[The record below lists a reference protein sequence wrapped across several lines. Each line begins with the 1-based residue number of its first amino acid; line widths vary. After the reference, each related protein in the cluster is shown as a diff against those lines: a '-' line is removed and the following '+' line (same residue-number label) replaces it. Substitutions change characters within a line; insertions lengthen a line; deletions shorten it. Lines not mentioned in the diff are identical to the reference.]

1 MKKGLTVVLALVVL
15 LAVLTACTGTSTYSV
30 TVKNGYGLYEVVE
43 VKAGDTYTLPEITR
57 DGYSFLGWK
66 QDGATELLQAGD
78 KVTVNGAI
86 TFVAQ
91 WEKIINRFEVT
102 FKDGDD
108 ILSRKT
114 VDGGST
120 LVLPEC
126 SAVKEND
133 TFAGWL
139 YDGKIYAEGESVE
152 IDADATFVAQWKPI
166 SVTIEFKDGKNILDS
181 ETADKGTQILFP
193 ECSAQYAGKDF
204 AGWLYDGKVYEAG
217 ESVTVTAATEAVAQ
231 WTDIEYTV
239 TFTDGDVTIKTE
251 TLYYGD
257 MPTPPAME
265 DKIVDER
272 TVARFTG
279 WSSEISAVT
288 ENVEYSAVYVNEARL
303 YTLTFD
309 GGEFVEFLSSSDEVV
324 TSVTR
329 EYDETYTVKIR
340 KFAGVN
346 VNAIKVLLN
355 GEEVAAADGVYEIPF
370 AADAAVTVDGAYFV
384 EYDIGFSSS
393 NVQFRTEMPEAN
405 TYGSILKLYAVGN
418 EWYSDSAPVVTY
430 AGENILPVGT
440 ESVEGKDYH
449 VYEITLKQNG
459 TVSVAGIEDVVP
471 VTFVYLNESVTVD
484 WKISYGPIGIS
495 SDILDLSSWSS
506 YLLEGTD
513 QLYRVVGEYDSNWNT
528 FFSITADKLD
538 SYIMSEDEARAY
550 AKDRINN
557 YLYPVK
563 GEDNTYYA
571 VYYFYGTD
579 TSGKLQTYIGFTAP
593 VGAYDFAYFIEGESS
608 DWVSY
613 VFSYSQS
620 PANKGNYY
628 EPFVYNS
635 INDSYGRI
643 KFYEGDVVY
652 IKFSMPDDKAMPV
665 LTNTATDE
673 QLVAGTYTVNGAE
686 VTGCYKFVAAE
697 HSDDYEC
704 GVGNTYTWSYVPV
717 KFNDDE
723 YNVYNMYGN
732 PPNGSVTVEEGA
744 TWEFRFFVNL
754 KKTDILARLTKQS
767 DGTYV
772 GKDGVEPF
780 TFLGDYIP
788 EYSYHIP
795 AIGEYDS
802 FVSIYIT
809 ITDIRGDVLVD
820 LNVERKSADFAFK
833 IDENY
838 TVYIDGVPVEGEAGE
853 IVIAK
858 VTYDSELKFVSNSSS
873 FFIEEDAKITYYYL
887 KNGVSTA
894 YKSADLKVVDGYCV
908 FVNGAYTFNTPV
920 DTSKPFE
927 IHGVALASAAAVNN
941 TDKCASSDG
950 NNGITFPDGK
960 PYYVTPEGTIA
971 FTVRLPFGNHPVL
984 YIEYA
989 DLMSDG
995 YYTYDFTGSSEDGD
1009 YTVFTFEVTGITSA
1023 LTWFIKLEPNVYEV
1037 TVHYGEE
1044 TEVVELKHGE
1054 ILADSEV
1061 LRKSYVGTLD
1071 GKYGEFTVTGW
1082 STTEGGNANILLVSG
1097 PQEIWAVT
1105 EFNEYRVAFGD
1116 EMYLSL
1122 ADALKALPSDA
1133 SGNLDILW
1141 TAEPEVLKAGDYV
1154 IPAGVTLRLP
1164 YADGQYD
1171 RKLAVLEDS
1180 PSMYY
1185 ASAEDGTVILILNE
1199 GATLRVR
1206 GAVSVGGIVGYPE
1219 TNKPYQGQTSAAH
1232 AVLRADGEMI
1242 VEQGGLI
1249 DVNGYIVGG
1258 GTVTLQSGAV
1268 SRLPFIVKDYRGGTN
1283 SSNVYYEGVTPF
1295 NIYEMP
1301 NIQTEYIIHYG
1312 ASEKAYAMLF
1322 AMGGF
1327 NVATVEAIGESG
1339 IIRLNE
1345 GGYVVKKTTEID
1357 NPRYLEETASY
1368 EPKKEFRT
1376 TIDVYGGGTDG
1387 AMSLDLGITS
1397 ISTEGM
1403 FLAIPY
1409 TYGSVTLHDGD
1420 YTIYNKYKIMPG
1432 AELNVASDATL
1443 TLAATTL
1450 DGKAY
1455 MGTITVYE
1463 ETFAENIEGIGN
1475 LANNKQ
1481 LCYPVKPNNEIEGGK
1496 FVLSGTL
1503 NLRGSFGGEIIGGAT
1518 GAKINVYTANAN
1530 LTVYTREAVH
1540 FSGQEFK
1547 VTYEQTSKAVV
1558 NTASGLTELSLGEL
1572 RIFGSDDLWS

>member
-1 MKKGLTVVLALVVL
+1 MKKGSTVVLALVVL

-30 TVKNGYGLYEVVE
+30 TVKNGYGLFEVIE
-43 VKAGDTYTLPEITR
+43 VNAGDTYTLPEITR

-78 KVTVNGAI
+78 KVTVNGSI

-108 ILSRKT
+108 VLSRKT
-114 VDGGST
+114 MDGGSS
-120 LVLPEC
+120 LVLPKC
-126 SAVKEND
+126 SASKVNE

-139 YDGKIYAEGESVE
+139 YDGKIYAEGESVK
-152 IDADATFVAQWKPI
+152 IDSDATFIAQWKPI
-166 SVTIEFKDGKNILDS
+166 SVTVEFKDGENVLNS
-181 ETADKGTQILFP
+181 ETANKGTQIVFP

-204 AGWLYDGKVYEAG
+204 AGWLYDGKVYGAG

-231 WTDIEYTV
+231 WVNIEYTV
-239 TFTDGDVTIKTE
+239 TFVDGDVTVKTE
-251 TLYYGD
+251 TLFYGD

-279 WSSEISAVT
+279 WSREISAVT
-288 ENVEYSAVYVNEARL
+288 ESVRYSAVYVNETRL
-303 YTLTFD
+303 YTLTFN
-309 GGEFVEFLSSSDEVV
+309 GGGLVEFLSSSDEVV

-329 EYDETYTVKIR
+329 EYDATYTVKIR

-405 TYGSILKLYAVGN
+405 TYGSVIKLYAVGN

-430 AGENILPVGT
+430 AGENIISVGT

-538 SYIMSEDEARAY
+538 SYIVSEEEAAAY
-550 AKDRINN
+550 ALERIS
-557 YLYPVK
+557 YPLYPVK

-608 DWVSY
+608 DWVPHVLSY
-613 VFSYSQS
+613 IQS

-628 EPFVYNS
+628 EPYVYNS

-732 PPNGSVTVEEGA
+732 SPNGSVTVEEGA
-744 TWEFRFFVNL
+744 TWEFRFSVNL

-802 FVSIYIT
+802 FVYIYIT

-873 FFIEEDAKITYYYL
+873 FFIEEYAKITYYYL

-894 YKSADLKVVDGYCV
+894 YNSNNLNVVDGYCV
-908 FVNGAYTFNTPV
+908 FVNDAYSFNTPV

-941 TDKCASSDG
+941 ADKCASSDS

-960 PYYVTPEGTIA
+960 PYYVAPDGSFA

-1009 YTVFTFEVTGITSA
+1009 YTVFTFEVTGITSS
-1023 LTWFIKLEPNVYEV
+1023 LTWFVKLEPNVYEV

-1206 GAVSVGGIVGYPE
+1206 GAVSVGGIVGYPVSA
-1219 TNKPYQGQTSAAH
+1219 KPYQGQTSAAH
-1232 AVLRADGEMI
+1232 AVLQADGDII
-1242 VEQGGLI
+1242 VEQGGLL
-1249 DVNGYIVGG
+1249 DVNGYIVGS

-1295 NIYEMP
+1295 NVYEMP

-1357 NPRYLEETASY
+1357 NPRYSVDTASY

-1387 AMSLDLGITS
+1387 AMSLNLGITS

-1409 TYGSVTLHDGD
+1409 TYGRVTLHDGD

-1432 AELNVASDATL
+1432 AELNIASDATL

-1455 MGTITVYE
+1455 MGTIMVYD
-1463 ETFAENIEGIGN
+1463 ETFAENIEGISN
-1475 LANNKQ
+1475 LTNNKQ
-1481 LCYPVKPNNEIEGGK
+1481 LCYPVKPNNEVEGGK

-1503 NLRGSFGGEIIGGAT
+1503 NLEGSFGGEIVGGTEGAT
-1518 GAKINVYTANAN
+1518 INVYTADAN

-1540 FSGQEFK
+1540 FDRQEFK

-1558 NTASGLTELSLGEL
+1558 DTASGITELGFGEL
-1572 RIFGSDDLWS
+1572 RIFGSDGLWS

>member
-193 ECSAQYAGKDF
+193 ECSAQHAGKDF

-324 TSVTR
+324 TSITR
-329 EYDETYTVKIR
+329 EYDATYTVKIR

-513 QLYRVVGEYDSNWNT
+513 RLYRVVGEYDSNWNT

-593 VGAYDFAYFIEGESS
+593 VGAYDFSYFIEGQSS

-635 INDSYGRI
+635 SNDTYGRI
-643 KFYEGDVVY
+643 EFHEGDVVY
-652 IKFSMPDDKAMPV
+652 IKFSMPDGKEMPV

-673 QLVAGTYTVNGAE
+673 QLVAGTYTVNDAE
-686 VTGCYKFVAAE
+686 VTDCYKFVASE

-704 GVGNTYTWSYVPV
+704 ETGKTYTWSYVPV

-744 TWEFRFFVNL
+744 TWEFRFSINL

-795 AIGEYDS
+795 AIDEYDS
-802 FVSIYIT
+802 FVYIYIT

-873 FFIEEDAKITYYYL
+873 FFIEENAKITYYYF

-894 YKSADLKVVDGYCV
+894 YNSNNLNVVDGYCV
-908 FVNGAYTFNTPV
+908 FVNSAYSFNTPV

-927 IHGVALASAAAVNN
+927 MHGVALASAAAVNN
-941 TDKCASSDG
+941 ADKCASSDS

-960 PYYVTPEGTIA
+960 PYYVAPDGSFA

-995 YYTYDFTGSSEDGD
+995 YYTYDFNGSSEDGD
-1009 YTVFTFEVTGITSA
+1009 YTVFTFEVTGITSS

-1122 ADALKALPSDA
+1122 ADALKELPSDA

-1249 DVNGYIVGG
+1249 DVNGYIVGD

-1268 SRLPFIVKDYRGGTN
+1268 SKLPFIVKDYRGGTN

-1357 NPRYLEETASY
+1357 NPRYSVDTASY

-1503 NLRGSFGGEIIGGAT
+1503 NLRGSFGGEIVGGAT